1 MTFDKDDL
9 ARISTSGSERPP
21 TWRSYVS
28 ASDALNTVIA
38 SGYFNDKINDW
49 AVNDVVHIQASDGY
63 GLYKVTSV
71 TTNVTVEAYDI
82 PEGNLDL
89 TEGSIFVGD
98 GSNKAVELDAK
109 ADAQL
114 LLGNGTTLTSVAM
127 SGDVN
132 IDNAGAATI
141 QSDAVTTSK
150 ILDANVTEAKVAPN
164 SLTGT
169 VAGNVGDDSII
180 GGIPILFK
188 IATDGGATGNKDI
201 TMTHKVRI
209 LDVWS
214 VNLAAGTTSD
224 TVQVFNSTNAIT
236 NAMDISGAD
245 TSLVRAA
252 TIDDANHE
260 IAASGTLRVTETDG
274 GGSDSPPLAVYI
286 LAVRVA

>member
-38 SGYFNDKINDW
+38 SGYFNNKINDW
-49 AVNDVVHIQASDGY
+49 AVNDIVHIQASDGY

-236 NAMDISGAD
+236 NAMDISGVD

-274 GGSDSPPLAVYI
+274 GGADSPPLAVYI